1 MRDVCYQIGGFKIL
15 LTSATALIIFD
26 RGKSFKSYIVKE
38 GETNKQEGGKKAASR
53 IAFVKRKNSVDF
65 RASRSLPCVETTFMC
80 FEVCSTRIALI
91 FLF

>member
-65 RASRSLPCVETTFMC
+65 SAAAKLKLGSPK
-80 FEVCSTRIALI
+80 
-91 FLF
+91 FLHSNVHTACTNI